1 MKRSRNKGGAKAA
14 IGGVKTGDEPQTILG
29 DGSADSAVT
38 AICRA
43 AKQPTGGNTKQL
55 ATGGGMKG
63 RGY

>member
-1 MKRSRNKGGAKAA
+1 MKKGYSKGGAKAA
-14 IGGVKTGDEPQTILG
+14 IGGVKTGHEPQTILG

-43 AKQPTGGNTKQL
+43 AKQPIGQSTKRL

-63 RGY
+63 YGY